1 MDEFDELHGDG
12 ANRKTGCQGM
22 IIVALVT
29 LIMIAMLART
39 RGVALVT
46 GLARDNAFEAA
57 KRRARAAE
65 RFGSFQSSDRRPQ
78 LWARFVTFMREVAAC
93 DFVEGVLVDGSFVTA
108 VAEPNDIDLVLVL
121 SVDHDF
127 SADFRSS
134 EYNVLSRR
142 RVNRRFGFDVL
153 VARADSEA
161 YRRYLGFFQQVRLEP
176 DRKKGILKIWLR

>member
-1 MDEFDELHGDG
+1 VIPPFNESGCLPQGIYDCAIDE
-12 ANRKTGCQGM
+12 
-22 IIVALVT
+22 
-29 LIMIAMLART
+29 
-39 RGVALVT
+39 
-46 GLARDNAFEAA
+46 
-57 KRRARAAE
+57 AAE

-142 RVNRRFGFDVL
+142 RVNRRFGFDLL
-153 VARADSEA
+153 VARADSEE
-161 YRRYLGFFQQVRLEP
+161 YRRYLRFFQQVRLEP